1 MCTKPGNTKEACAPF
16 WPAIIRLE
24 FSVTI
29 HTDGASMSVMRGFWT
44 VRCAAF
50 AVAIVGAF
58 YSTQTTFASVI
69 SGSMQEPFADQLYT
83 NGYTFVNTPVSPIQN
98 SGQGWNVNGTTDVN
112 NSGSPWGT
120 VTALN
125 SGTARTATSP
135 GLTSTAIGYLNG
147 TGNKLTLDAT
157 ISGTTGQNIGRTL
170 GGQSIDSGITYF
182 SLLMSRNSVDNFRT
196 QNIAFFNDTNERFAV
211 GQIGAAAGTSGGNIT
226 LLMNNSN
233 PAGLIVPANP
243 IAMGNGITHLIVG
256 RIDWN
261 AAGNETVA
269 IWVDPANVTTEAA
282 AGAVYAST
290 NGFELTNLTRVRP
303 FVGANVT
310 GPPVFS
316 AVSGNYDEIRL
327 GGTWESVT
335 SQPVPVPEPA
345 TLVIA
350 AIGVVGLITGR
361 RRACR

>member
-1 MCTKPGNTKEACAPF
+1 
-16 WPAIIRLE
+16 
-24 FSVTI
+24 
-29 HTDGASMSVMRGFWT
+29 MSVRRGFWT

-50 AVAIVGAF
+50 AVAIIGTF
-58 YSTQTTFASVI
+58 YSTPTTFATAI
-69 SGSMQEPFADQLYT
+69 SGSMQEPFADPLYT
-83 NGYTFVNTPVSPIQN
+83 NGYAFVNTPVSPTQN

-112 NSGSPWGT
+112 NSGSTWGG
-120 VTALN
+120 VSALN
-125 SGTARTATSP
+125 SGTNRNATSP

-182 SLLMSRNSVDNFRT
+182 SMLLSRNSVDNFRT
-196 QNIAFFNDTNERFAV
+196 INVAFFNDTNERFAV
-211 GQIGAAAGTSGGNIT
+211 GQIGAPAGSSGGNIT
-226 LLMNNSN
+226 LLMNNTN
-233 PAGLIVPANP
+233 PGGLIVPANP
-243 IAMGNGITHLIVG
+243 IAMGNGITHLVVG

-261 AAGNETVA
+261 AAGNETVS

-282 AGAVYAST
+282 AGTIYASS

-303 FVGANVT
+303 FVGANSA
-310 GPPVFS
+310 GPPAFT
-316 AVSGNYDEIRL
+316 AVSGNFDEIRL

-335 SQPVPVPEPA
+335 SQAVPVPEPSA
-345 TLVIA
+345 LVIA
-350 AIGVVGLITGR
+350 AIGVVGLIAGR